1 MASLQG
7 EEMSRWWGVNSRSA
21 GYFGIA
27 SGREGPKDIRKTS
40 RDSNYSM
47 PANSGEYYDRVK
59 VEGLDEAA
67 GSHQVMD
74 AMMPWS

>member
-1 MASLQG
+1 
-7 EEMSRWWGVNSRSA
+7 
-21 GYFGIA
+21 
-27 SGREGPKDIRKTS
+27 
-40 RDSNYSM
+40 M